1 MRMVTRCPAC
11 GTAFRVHQQHLDA
24 RQGQVRCGH
33 CAVVFNAH
41 MHLAVEA
48 DPPKK
53 AEAPTAAAAES
64 GVVAEPARPPKP
76 AREAK
81 VEQEPKTEL
90 EPKVERAKEPPLKVP
105 ERIKPPA
112 PTVKRTEP
120 VALTMA
126 DATQFD
132 FGPSAKATAREAGAK
147 NRGWTVAATMLIV
160 LLFLQ
165 GVFLFRTELARA
177 MPPARPLL
185 ESACATL
192 GCTVPYPQEAE
203 QITIES
209 SDLQAAP
216 GAKDVLVLSAVLR
229 NRATFAQ
236 DFPAIELTLTDE
248 ANTTVARRIL
258 RSRDYLGGARAKP
271 MFAANAEVPLQLH
284 LDAAGLG
291 ASGYRLYVFYP

>member
-1 MRMVTRCPAC
+1 MKMVTRCPAC
-11 GTAFRVHQQHLDA
+11 GTAFRVHQAQLDA

-41 MHLAVEA
+41 MHLAVEPDTPTVEQA
-48 DPPKK
+48 PSAKP
-53 AEAPTAAAAES
+53 AEAAPAFPVEAA
-64 GVVAEPARPPKP
+64 PPLKP
-76 AREAK
+76 ADEKREEKA
-81 VEQEPKTEL
+81 
-90 EPKVERAKEPPLKVP
+90 ERAKEPPIKVP
-105 ERIKPPA
+105 ERAKTPA
-112 PTVKRTEP
+112 PAKAAEP

-132 FGPSAKATAREAGAK
+132 FGPSAKAAAKRRGTASSW
-147 NRGWTVAATMLIV
+147 WTAAAVLLIAV
-160 LLFLQ
+160 LFLQ
-165 GVFLFRTELARA
+165 GAFLFRTELARA
-177 MPPARPLL
+177 MPSARPLM
-185 ESACATL
+185 ESACAML
-192 GCTVPYPQEAE
+192 GCTIPYPREAE
-203 QITIES
+203 LVTIES

-258 RSRDYLGGARAKP
+258 RPRDYLEQKRAAGV
-271 MFAANAEVPLQLH
+271 FAANNEVPLQLH